1 MSMANRLDEYAVSVT
16 IPLNPMEPWMATI
29 IGIKLDNTVDQMAQV
44 ALTSLCGSRLSDTA
58 MTPIAL
64 YPIHCRGDHMWQQ
77 RLEAVSDPEG
87 PHFHV
92 GMAAMAEYEQ
102 YSFDLLH
109 TLTGTVIQQ
118 RLSLAAYDVHIS
130 DFSRELAQL
139 NNHNDLL
146 HGGTVPPSNQKHELV
161 VAYHRLSEAEQGW
174 NHTHQLLDVAHEMVD
189 KRTHVIIHLEQTNE
203 QQDLKLE
210 ERAAVIVSLEQY
222 VQVLQ
227 LQVPPTPVALVE
239 PDAVS
244 DVDEE

>member
-1 MSMANRLDEYAVSVT
+1 
-16 IPLNPMEPWMATI
+16 
-29 IGIKLDNTVDQMAQV
+29 
-44 ALTSLCGSRLSDTA
+44 
-58 MTPIAL
+58 
-64 YPIHCRGDHMWQQ
+64 
-77 RLEAVSDPEG
+77 
-87 PHFHV
+87 
-92 GMAAMAEYEQ
+92 
-102 YSFDLLH
+102 
-109 TLTGTVIQQ
+109 
-118 RLSLAAYDVHIS
+118 
-130 DFSRELAQL
+130 
-139 NNHNDLL
+139 
-146 HGGTVPPSNQKHELV
+146 V